1 MEQKENGPS
10 CPESA
15 FGSRRLKVQKGPV
28 LSIEPWAAGLDSL
41 PPMGSA
47 GAVDSHTRSWK
58 EMTCS
63 MNTRK
68 QWPNLTFFQE
78 KSR

>member
-15 FGSRRLKVQKGPV
+15 FGSRRLKVQNGPV

-47 GAVDSHTRSWK
+47 GAVESAHQVLERNDLLD
-58 EMTCS
+58 EY
-63 MNTRK
+63 
-68 QWPNLTFFQE
+68 P
-78 KSR
+78 